1 MRIRKEVKKIMRIRK
16 EVKKIIH
23 QNIEE
28 YALKVNKSS
37 STIKR
42 WLYVDNKQ
50 FRKRKH
56 TQILSK
62 IIGLTEDQ
70 IFEPE
75 DNEI

>member
-1 MRIRKEVKKIMRIRK
+1 MIYHFQQTKITKIMRIRK

-42 WLYVDNKQ
+42 WLYVDNK
-50 FRKRKH
+50 
-56 TQILSK
+56 TYSN
-62 IIGLTEDQ
+62 IIK
-70 IFEPE
+70 
-75 DNEI
+75 DNRAYRRPNF